1 MICQKNNNEPLLS
14 ICVPSYNRPGQ
25 LGKLLATVDCSAA
38 RVEIVI
44 CEDAA
49 PRREEVRRIVEEF
62 QAESPYRVV
71 YEENTSNLGYDGN
84 LRRLIEVASGV
95 FVLFMGD
102 DDWFPADVLDKY
114 LDFLEQ
120 NQDVGYVLR
129 SYLMEHPG
137 GVCEPHRYL
146 SGLRWFDP
154 GVKSCAWLYKR
165 SVVIC
170 GVTFK
175 RQSALK
181 YATNRFDGTL
191 LYQLYLVLEICLR
204 EPSVYCDLPVAVA
217 ASSYRGDK
225 PQFGAAV
232 AEKGRFEVGVVS
244 PENSINF
251 TKGFFEISQAFD
263 KEHGLRSTE
272 LIRRDLSK
280 YSYPFLSIQRK
291 RGFWRFLAYAVRL
304 ARETKL
310 DATWHYHIY
319 ALALLVLGERVCD
332 RMILLMKR
340 CVGRTP
346 NL

>member
-1 MICQKNNNEPLLS
+1 MDAPKSKNTPLLS
-14 ICVPSYNRPGQ
+14 ICVPSYNRPEQ
-25 LGKLLATVDCSAA
+25 LGRLLATVDCRAA

-49 PRREEVRRIVEEF
+49 PRREEVRKVVEEF
-62 QAESPYRVV
+62 RAKSPYQVI
-71 YEENTSNLGYDGN
+71 YEENASNLGYDGN
-84 LRRLIEVASGV
+84 LRRLIEIASGV

-120 NQDVGYVLR
+120 NPDVGYVLR

-137 GVCEPHRYL
+137 GICEPHRYL
-146 SGLRWFDP
+146 GGRRRFDP
-154 GVKSCAWLYKR
+154 GVKTCAWLYKR

-175 RQSALK
+175 RESARK

-191 LYQLYLVLEICLR
+191 LYQLYLVLEIGLR
-204 EPSVYCDLPVAVA
+204 EPSVYCDLPVAIA
-217 ASSYRGDK
+217 ASSYRGDR
-225 PQFGAAV
+225 PQFGAAP
-232 AEKGRFEVGVVS
+232 AERGRFEVGVVS

-263 KEHGLRSTE
+263 QEHGLRCTE
-272 LIRRDLSK
+272 LIREDLSR

-304 ARETKL
+304 ARETEL
-310 DATWHYHIY
+310 DATWHYPIY
-319 ALALLVLGERVCD
+319 TLALLVLGERVCD
-332 RMILLMKR
+332 RMILLMRR
-340 CVGRTP
+340 CVGHTP